1 MTSARAND
9 MQTDVAIIGGGLSG
23 LALARQ
29 LQNDGIDFQLFE
41 ARNRLGGRI
50 DALKLPGGAVELGP
64 SWLWPGQPRMAALLK
79 DLGLRSF
86 AQYSQGLSLAE
97 DAAGRVHKGAGY
109 ASMAGA
115 LRIEGGAARLID
127 ALARTLPQE
136 RLHLSAPA
144 QALSEAGQ
152 VTLEDGRICRAG
164 TTVLALPPR
173 IAARLTTSPAL
184 PEPAMRA
191 LTAIPTWMAGH
202 AKFVAAYD
210 APFWRDAALSGDA
223 VSAIGPLAEIHDASG
238 PNGAPAAL
246 FGFVGVPADQRR
258 DHAQA
263 LKDAAIDQLARL
275 FGPAARA
282 PIATALMDWATA
294 PETATEADRHPP
306 RMHPAYGLPRAVAGL
321 WDGRLLFAGAEMAD
335 DMGGLMEGA
344 LASANAVA
352 ARIGGA

>member
-1 MTSARAND
+1 

-23 LALARQ
+23 LALARE
-29 LQNDGIDFQLFE
+29 LHRAGVDFQLFE
-41 ARNRLGGRI
+41 ARDRFGGRI
-50 DALKLPGGAVELGP
+50 DALRLPGGAIDLGP
-64 SWLWPGQPRMAALLK
+64 SWLWPGQPRMAALLN

-86 AQYSQGLSLAE
+86 AQHSQGLSLVE
-97 DAAGRVHKGAGY
+97 DPAGRVHKGPGY

-127 ALARTLPQE
+127 TLAHTLPQE
-136 RLHLSAPA
+136 RLHLSTRV
-144 QALSEAGQ
+144 QALSEAGR
-152 VTLEDGRICRAG
+152 VTLADGRVCRAN
-164 TTVLALPPR
+164 TIVLALPPR
-173 IAARLTTSPAL
+173 IAARLVTSPAL
-184 PEPAMRA
+184 PDAALRA
-191 LTAIPTWMAGH
+191 LAAIPTWMAGH

-210 APFWRDAALSGDA
+210 APYWRDAALSGDA

-258 DHAQA
+258 DHAEA
-263 LKDAAIDQLARL
+263 FKVAAIDQLARL
-275 FGPAARA
+275 FGPAART
-282 PIATALMDWATA
+282 PTATALMDWATV

-306 RMHPAYGLPRAVAGL
+306 RMHPAYGLPGAVRDL

-344 LASANAVA
+344 LASAAAVA
-352 ARIGGA
+352 ARIGAA